1 MTKTFP
7 LSVTA
12 ETINGIA
19 KYKNTMLL
27 SCLYFS
33 TKYTIQGN
41 KAKAKISG
49 FKTRRIA
56 IDGGKKLIN
65 IKVIN
70 IVSLE
75 NLKNLKSR

>member
-1 MTKTFP
+1 MTKIFP
-7 LSVTA
+7 FSVTD

-27 SCLYFS
+27 SCLNFS
-33 TKYTIQGN
+33 TKYITQGN

-49 FKTRRIA
+49 FKTNLIA
-56 IDGGKKLIN
+56 IEGGKKLTN
-65 IKVIN
+65 IKVVI

-75 NLKNLKSR
+75 NLKNLKRR

>member
-1 MTKTFP
+1 MF
-7 LSVTA
+7 
-12 ETINGIA
+12 
-19 KYKNTMLL
+19 L

-33 TKYTIQGN
+33 NKYTIQGN

-65 IKVIN
+65 IKVIK

-75 NLKNLKSR
+75 NLKNLKSK